1 MKTRNFITIFKQISD
16 KKSWDRIINTILR
29 MWVIIFR
36 IKPECVIEKIKLL
49 KVKLIKYKTYRN
61 CISIKMI
68 KTGENYAEVIK
79 AM

>member
-1 MKTRNFITIFKQISD
+1 M
-16 KKSWDRIINTILR
+16 
-29 MWVIIFR
+29 IIFR

>member
-1 MKTRNFITIFKQISD
+1 M
-16 KKSWDRIINTILR
+16 
-29 MWVIIFR
+29 IIFR

-61 CISIKMI
+61 CILIKMI